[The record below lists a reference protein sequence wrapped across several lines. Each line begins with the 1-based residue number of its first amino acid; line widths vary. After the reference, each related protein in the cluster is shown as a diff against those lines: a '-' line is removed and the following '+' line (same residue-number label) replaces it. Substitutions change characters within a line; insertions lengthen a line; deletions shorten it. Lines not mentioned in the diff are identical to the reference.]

1 MLCALTLAASGCRSS
16 GAGTSALPPA
26 PATPGALLTDGW
38 CWRDGETLR
47 TESGQWLHLPAAEA
61 GELLLW
67 IETMEAR

>member
-1 MLCALTLAASGCRSS
+1 MLCALTLAASGCASS
-16 GAGTSALPPA
+16 GAGTSVPPA

-38 CWRDGETLR
+38 YWQDGETLR
-47 TESGQWLHLPAAEA
+47 AESGQWLHLPAAEA

>member
-1 MLCALTLAASGCRSS
+1 MLCALTLAANGCASS
-16 GAGTSALPPA
+16 GAGTSVPPA

-38 CWRDGETLR
+38 CWQDGESLR
-47 TESGQWLHLPAAEA
+47 TEGGQWLHLPAAEA

>member
-1 MLCALTLAASGCRSS
+1 MLCALTLAANGCASS
-16 GAGTSALPPA
+16 GAGTSVPPA

-38 CWRDGETLR
+38 CWRDGESLR
-47 TESGQWLHLPAAEA
+47 AESGQWLHLPAAEA

>member
-1 MLCALTLAASGCRSS
+1 MLCALTLAASGCASS
-16 GAGTSALPPA
+16 GAGTSVPPA

-38 CWRDGETLR
+38 YWHDGESLR
-47 TESGQWLHLPAAEA
+47 AESGQWLHLPAAEA